1 MKGKELLDK
10 VADIVEETGIEERNE
25 FWHRESSLYLAKK
38 IVALLDYPSPPQDP
52 EEAPASISD
61 AELLEVVRKHLAD
74 VDQHGYI
81 EGEDDVVAAKEIT
94 QFFHQ
99 YQHPKPVNDAELE
112 AGIRKILSR
121 VDGIFSFAAAH
132 GVKWEGGDLV
142 PELMQ
147 LFHSHHKA
155 LSLAQEAESKVVNI
169 EVGSGVAGN
178 YLSVANPSGGY
189 RLAGPK
195 PWGGGTTIHSFKV
208 PLKLLIEHAIREA
221 YVEHLTPT
229 NKESEW

>member
-99 YQHPKPVNDAELE
+99 YQHPKPVNDAELREELRQGSGAKHYINRRTPDGSESVE
-112 AGIRKILSR
+112 AVP
-121 VDGIFSFAAAH
+121 VDWAIE
-132 GVKWEGGDLV
+132 V
-142 PELMQ
+142 
-147 LFHSHHKA
+147 FHSHHKA
-155 LSLAQEAESKVVNI
+155 LSLAQEAGIRKDEQSKTELVK
-169 EVGSGVAGN
+169 
-178 YLSVANPSGGY
+178 YDD
-189 RLAGPK
+189 
-195 PWGGGTTIHSFKV
+195 GT
-208 PLKLLIEHAIREA
+208 HAIRFRRTEGLFISQDERLA
-221 YVEHLTPT
+221 ELEHLTPT
-229 NKESEW
+229 NKEDRNCICDCHEYAPQDEHCSLC